1 MSYANI
7 VTDDQLQQY
16 CRQLAGAKSISLDT
30 EFVSEHTYRP
40 VLCLVQVLADGQPAL
55 IDAMTIDDI
64 TPFWEAL
71 ASPGH
76 ETIVHSGR
84 SEVEFCLR
92 SVGRLPAGLFDVQ
105 LAAGLAGVEYPA
117 NYGAL
122 ISKLLNE
129 SPAKHETRTDWRRRP
144 LSDRQ
149 IQYALD
155 DVNYLPPL
163 RETIVGRLEKL
174 GRLDWLR
181 QEMDAWQN
189 EVERAVT
196 RERWRRVSGNSGLNA
211 RSLAVLRE
219 LWRWREAE
227 AERRDKP
234 VRRVLRD
241 DLLVEL
247 AKRRTADPERIG
259 AVRGLERGD
268 IKRRLPE
275 IAAHIQRALDL
286 PEQECPQKKQAERT
300 QQLPVLGQFLFAALS
315 SICREVQLAPAL
327 VGTPSDVRD
336 LIAYRTAEPGRHRDN
351 PPRLSQGWRAEV
363 VGRLFEDLL
372 SGKVSVRIGDATSKS
387 PLLFEPPRPV

>member
-7 VTDDQLQQY
+7 VTDEQLRQY
-16 CRQLAGAKSISLDT
+16 CPQLVRAKSISLDT

-40 VLCLVQVLADGQPAL
+40 VLCLVQVLADGRPAL
-55 IDAMTIDDI
+55 IDAMTIDDMS
-64 TPFWEAL
+64 PFWEAL
-71 ASPGH
+71 AAPGH

-92 SVGRLPAGLFDVQ
+92 SVERLPAGLFDVQ

-117 NYGAL
+117 NYGSL

-163 RETIVGRLEKL
+163 REAIVGRLEKL
-174 GRLDWLR
+174 GRVDWLR
-181 QEMDAWQN
+181 EEMDAWQN

-196 RERWRRVSGNSGLNA
+196 RERWRRVSGNSGLNS

-241 DLLVEL
+241 DLIVEL
-247 AKRRTADPERIG
+247 AKRRTADPKRIG

-275 IAAHIQRALDL
+275 IADHIQRALDL
-286 PEQECPQKKQAERT
+286 PDKECPQKKAAERT
-300 QQLPVLGQFLFAALS
+300 QQLPVLGQFLFG
-315 SICREVQLAPAL
+315 V
-327 VGTPSDVRD
+327 
-336 LIAYRTAEPGRHRDN
+336 
-351 PPRLSQGWRAEV
+351 
-363 VGRLFEDLL
+363 
-372 SGKVSVRIGDATSKS
+372 
-387 PLLFEPPRPV
+387 